1 MTGGALTETDQK
13 LRTRFRGL
21 GQRFN
26 EELRF
31 RDQRLHF
38 LIRRD
43 RRNVVVWLLRSSS
56 ALNAMAPP
64 GTACVITAS
73 GNDEAV
79 IYLAYSE
86 HWVNAGRK
94 EGYRFE
100 SSNLR
105 FVVAS
110 ADHMGEIVQF
120 RLEWAARWDDG
131 SGTLV
136 FPGLGAA
143 HPHWQIDLDKMHLE
157 RGVAREIAIDLA
169 PEVSAQEIDLF
180 APEPGRLEF
189 TERSPH
195 VRWFHKLHLPAR
207 AMWHETPCAMP
218 HQTESHQHEPST
230 VGQIDDWVLSAVRYL
245 RHEFSIYP

>member
-1 MTGGALTETDQK
+1 MGEPLTETDNK
-13 LRTRFRGL
+13 LQTRFRGL

-38 LIRRD
+38 SSRPD

-56 ALNAMAPP
+56 VLNAMAPP
-64 GTACVITAS
+64 GTACVITTS

-79 IYLAYSE
+79 IYLAYNE

-94 EGYRFE
+94 VGYRFE

-105 FVVAS
+105 FVIAS
-110 ADHMGEIVQF
+110 ADYMGEIVQF

-136 FPGLGAA
+136 FPGHGAG
-143 HPHWQIDLDKMHLE
+143 HPHWQIDLDKIHAD
-157 RGVAREIAIDLA
+157 RGVAREISIDLTPEMSALEIDLLA
-169 PEVSAQEIDLF
+169 PERE
-180 APEPGRLEF
+180 RLAY
-189 TERSPH
+189 TEWSPH

-207 AMWHETPCAMP
+207 AMWHESPCTMP
-218 HQTESHQHEPST
+218 HQTESHQHEPLT
-230 VGQIDDWVLSAVRYL
+230 IGQIDDWVLSAIRYL
-245 RHEFSIYP
+245 RHEFSNYP